1 MNTVE
6 FPAYIEI
13 AVKPGYAKA
22 IACWAGMALTL
33 ALGVA
38 GIALGMTVS
47 VFVFLLAYYLWR
59 LSKSAQKC
67 NEVTLVKAKLGVDRG
82 DVELLLPASRLF
94 GSRYV
99 DQCYLLSQS
108 KGGRIAL
115 SKTGELVLSGRLV
128 SEALEAGEVLDHREH
143 DDAEVKMTVAS
154 EYAREELGRLLAE
167 NGW

>member
-33 ALGVA
+33 VLGVA
-38 GIALGMTVS
+38 GIAMGMTVS
-47 VFVFLLAYYLWR
+47 VFVFILAYYLWR
-59 LSKSAQKC
+59 LSKSAQKS
-67 NEVTLVKAKLGVDRG
+67 NEATLVKAKLGIDC
-82 DVELLLPASRLF
+82 DDAELLLPASRLF

-99 DQCYLLSQS
+99 DQRYLFSLSR
-108 KGGRIAL
+108 GGRIAL
-115 SKTGELVLSGRLV
+115 SKTGELVFGGRLV
-128 SEALEAGEVLDHREH
+128 SEAFVAGKILDHREH
-143 DDAEVKMTVAS
+143 EDVDVKMTVAS
-154 EYAREELGRLLAE
+154 EYAREELERLLAE